1 MDNKMTAFFVAL
13 AIIGVAANAAIS
25 VGQGP
30 LQVSISPSQ
39 GAVIDSGQSYSFT
52 AVPSGTSAY
61 RYQWYNTTG
70 VLPILMQGQHAAGLS
85 LVAGAL
91 GSYSYQVRVLD
102 SSGGSASASVALT
115 VNPAPTVSLSTR
127 GATLDSGEEYQL
139 SASYLP
145 GTGAPSYLWD
155 VGSLGVGSG
164 CAYPSDSVCNV
175 STSGVAPGS
184 YRVSVTIKDNSST
197 PYASAPMRATI
208 NVNPAPSISVS
219 SSGST
224 VAPGQL
230 VSYTITVNG
239 GTGPFNVTLYDS
251 SGKAVESGSVPVPG
265 SSVSISFIP
274 SSTSSYSVSAQ
285 DLGTSGQYS
294 FSSPAGG
301 TAVVV
306 PPSSSVTL
314 VSAAVGT
321 AAFVLAIVIA
331 VAYYYTRSK
340 KTR

>member
-1 MDNKMTAFFVAL
+1 
-13 AIIGVAANAAIS
+13 
-25 VGQGP
+25 
-30 LQVSISPSQ
+30 
-39 GAVIDSGQSYSFT
+39 
-52 AVPSGTSAY
+52 
-61 RYQWYNTTG
+61 
-70 VLPILMQGQHAAGLS
+70 
-85 LVAGAL
+85 
-91 GSYSYQVRVLD
+91 
-102 SSGGSASASVALT
+102 
-115 VNPAPTVSLSTR
+115 
-127 GATLDSGEEYQL
+127 
-139 SASYLP
+139 
-145 GTGAPSYLWD
+145 
-155 VGSLGVGSG
+155 
-164 CAYPSDSVCNV
+164 
-175 STSGVAPGS
+175 
-184 YRVSVTIKDNSST
+184 
-197 PYASAPMRATI
+197 MRATI

-301 TAVVV
+301 TAVCGA
-306 PPSSSVTL
+306 PIILGHFSQRSGWHCSV
-314 VSAAVGT
+314 
-321 AAFVLAIVIA
+321 VLAIVIA

>member
-1 MDNKMTAFFVAL
+1 MMRETSWGVNSDRMDNKMTAFFVAL

-115 VNPAPTVSLSTR
+115 VNPAPTVSLSTEV
-127 GATLDSGEEYQL
+127 ATLDSGEEYQL
-139 SASYLP
+139 SESYLP

-164 CAYPSDSVCNV
+164 WRIRQIRSAM
-175 STSGVAPGS
+175 
-184 YRVSVTIKDNSST
+184 
-197 PYASAPMRATI
+197 SAPLELPLAATEFQSRSRTTPRPRMRA
-208 NVNPAPSISVS
+208 
-219 SSGST
+219 
-224 VAPGQL
+224 L
-230 VSYTITVNG
+230 
-239 GTGPFNVTLYDS
+239 
-251 SGKAVESGSVPVPG
+251 
-265 SSVSISFIP
+265 
-274 SSTSSYSVSAQ
+274 
-285 DLGTSGQYS
+285 
-294 FSSPAGG
+294 
-301 TAVVV
+301 
-306 PPSSSVTL
+306 
-314 VSAAVGT
+314 
-321 AAFVLAIVIA
+321 
-331 VAYYYTRSK
+331 R
-340 KTR
+340 